1 MEKNHPAFLYRLCFN
16 VFYFLRSCNAYII
29 LIEKASRFE
38 NNQIEMNDEGSG
50 GTIQILAIGQQA
62 WLPDGRYSRA
72 VCWRQLGCRKW
83 PAIKVNL
90 GDRSIKLNPRKRSET
105 ITMAKQFGQHYNKY
119 GWHNKFSFWRESQI

>member
-1 MEKNHPAFLYRLCFN
+1 MEKNHPAFLYRLCFY

-72 VCWRQLGCRKW
+72 VCWKQLGCWQRLVLKSHIGSW
-83 PAIKVNL
+83 PIEL
-90 GDRSIKLNPRKRSET
+90 DPRKRSKVAAMGEQSW
-105 ITMAKQFGQHYNKY
+105 KHCDKCLRPCKY
-119 GWHNKFSFWRESQI
+119 DSRRESPF